1 MVPSQVDTDRHLT
14 TARCRSGGAHLYRSH
29 RSWRARW
36 LAASLALLLG
46 ATAAACGD
54 DDEAATDAADA
65 AASGDPIVL
74 GYSAWPGWFPW
85 AVTEE
90 QGFFEEVGVEVELE
104 WFDDYLASLTALSA
118 GQLDANSQTL
128 NDTLVGVSAGDDQ
141 VVVLVNDNSAGNDAI
156 IVDESINSIEDLA
169 GKSIAAEPGVVDHF
183 LLLQG
188 LDSVGLTEAD
198 IQFSGLPTADAAAAF
213 SNGEFDATGVF
224 APFTLQA
231 LERPGSKVLFDSADF
246 PGTIPDFLVFN
257 GDVVDERPEDVQK
270 IVDAWYMTLEWI
282 AANPDEANAIMA
294 EQAGISVEEYASL
307 ADGTR
312 IFTAEE
318 ALDSI
323 NGEAATDLPAMSQ
336 DVAEFLPASGLV
348 EEEPS
353 LDGLYDDSFLQD
365 HVEREGG

>member
-1 MVPSQVDTDRHLT
+1 LLEVLADMVPSRF
-14 TARCRSGGAHLYRSH
+14 R

-54 DDEAATDAADA
+54 DDDDATDAADA

-85 AVTEE
+85 KVAEE
-90 QGFFEEVGVEVELE
+90 QGIFEEVGVEVELK

-118 GQLDANSQTL
+118 GQLDGNSQTL
-128 NDTLVGVSAGDDQ
+128 NDTLVGVSAGDEQ

-156 IVDESINSIEDLA
+156 IVDASIGSIEELE
-169 GKSIAAEPGVVDHF
+169 GKTIAAEPGVVDHF

-188 LDSVGLTEAD
+188 LDSVGLTEDD
-198 IQFSGLPTADAAAAF
+198 ITFEGVPTPDAAAAF
-213 SNGEFDATGVF
+213 SSGEFDATGVF

-231 LERPGSKVLFDSADF
+231 LEREGSKVLFDSSDF
-246 PGTIPDFLVFN
+246 PGTIPDFLVL
-257 GDVVDERPEDVQK
+257 DASVVEERPDDVQK
-270 IVDAWYMTLEWI
+270 LIDAWYLTLEWI
-282 AANPDEANAIMA
+282 EDSPDEATAIMA
-294 EQAGISVEEYASL
+294 EQAGVSVEEYESFAG
-307 ADGTR
+307 GTD

-318 ALDSI
+318 ALASLT
-323 NGEAATDLPAMSQ
+323 GTEPTDLGPMSEE
-336 DVAEFLPASGLV
+336 VAAFLPASGLV

-353 LDGLYDDSFLQD
+353 LDGLFDPSFTED
-365 HVEREGG
+365 HVDRQGG

>member
-1 MVPSQVDTDRHLT
+1 MPLLEVLADMVPS
-14 TARCRSGGAHLYRSH
+14 RSR

-54 DDEAATDAADA
+54 DDDEAAADGPDA
-65 AASGDPIVL
+65 AASDDPIVL

-90 QGFFEEVGVEVELE
+90 QGFFDEVGVEVELK

-128 NDTLVGVSAGDDQ
+128 NDTLVGVSAGDEQ

-246 PGTIPDFLVFN
+246 PGTIPDFLVVN
-257 GDVVDERPEDVQK
+257 GDLVDQRPEDVQK
-270 IVDAWYMTLEWI
+270 LVDAWYLTLEWI
-282 AANPDEANAIMA
+282 EENPDEATEIMA
-294 EQAGISVEEYASL
+294 EQAGISVDEYASL

-318 ALDSI
+318 ALASM
-323 NGEAATDLPAMSQ
+323 NGEADTDLPAMSQ
-336 DVAEFLPASGLV
+336 RVAEFLPASGLV

-365 HVEREGG
+365 HIEREGG